1 MTKESG
7 DTSKKEVSTTS
18 TPQFQCPI
26 LKPSNYSLWAI
37 RMQIILEANGL
48 WEMIEPLESTQAD
61 NKKDK
66 TAIAFLYQALPEE
79 QLLQITKHK
88 TAKAIWNALK
98 TRHIGEERVQQARLQ
113 TLKSDFELLHMKEDE
128 TIDTFTGKLTT
139 LVNKAAS
146 LGHTMEDETLV
157 RKLLNAVPDRY
168 LQIVA
173 SIEQYS
179 DLSEMT
185 LEEAIG
191 RLKTYEERIKYKRG
205 KQVDSQESLMFTRH
219 EDQGQQFRR
228 RGHGGFNQ
236 SRGQENNFKKESNSN
251 SNKFTHDKSKVLCF
265 KCKEIYMIDHN
276 NEGGSNQ
283 KNMINLDLR
292 KITTMKVEVTEEK
305 NDLPRMITST
315 TRNQSSSSS
324 NDGFN
329 QKMDQED
336 IQIEFISG
344 EYQKADIL
352 TKALPKI
359 KFLTMRQLIGL
370 KDLHEP
376 PPTLH
381 YSVSN
386 RSKFPLTGLGLLTRE
401 SGKRKQNISNV
412 ANSPES
418 VITSCSKQ
426 PFPKLTVSPLRKF
439 QLIDSDYDSNI
450 PSIIRK
456 DLWEDFRHQK
466 SFHIPTPALDEV
478 CEEYFS
484 STKEKRKVESN
495 FGKSNHNSHV
505 MGSAVDL
512 GDPRLPAHQY
522 FFHNDLRVQEL
533 VRTRLCNFFSL
544 NAKSRSSERPKDGQG
559 TGHWFTN
566 GDVKRVYAS
575 KNGQEMTGKAAYI
588 HYKKESGG
596 GFKNKKA
603 KKTLDLCLVI
613 LQWILSL
620 FNGFI
625 VINGY
630 EKSFLSSFSKSK
642 RIVVGLQ
649 WFQDSSI
656 GGSWFLNIFSGKGNI
671 SLRGNLKMP
680 LKPIKMVSLTITFYH
695 EGVFVGPPLE
705 YLEGNK
711 DTMKDLDFGNFTYG
725 KFFECIK
732 AATLFPPV
740 GLFYCLPGS
749 DLSDGIRE
757 LKNEQQ
763 LADFVATALGNGG
776 HIDVY
781 VEHHGYDIHDWFA
794 KDNDDLEDYDED
806 ECVLDDISSFVE
818 EPQFI
823 GEEEVIIPNRCT
835 SDPFLNRLCK
845 TDPKKTTR
853 NTFGTNER
861 NENAL
866 ALVED
871 EQEDQSV
878 DPIYK
883 IKPGIV
889 YPDHDPDQHWK
900 DMVPILGMK
909 FKDHEEMKMMLAN
922 YGVANGYQ
930 LWYKRNDYKS
940 LLVLCGRNVEE
951 GRCASKV
958 GRKGIQKNVSKAS
971 KGKEKVEEG
980 KGKEK
985 VVVGNKKWTKQAI
998 KLSKSPSKKGTKRKT
1013 SDNLCK
1019 FRLWG
1024 SWMQNEASFQIKT
1037 LIPDHNCAR
1046 VFDFGALVTYKW
1058 IARHYVREI
1067 LRGLTDI
1074 ITPSVRKQLEKL
1086 KEYLRLWEV
1095 YPSGYREFEV
1105 RKLNAGFGVNL
1116 ETHKCTCRLW
1126 DLTGI
1131 PCIHGVAAYA
1141 YLMKDVQEPVQEADV
1156 QEPVLRR

>member
-1 MTKESG
+1 MVIVCWFSFGGQLPMGGLATSSSAGGTVTSQQSNAATGSG
-7 DTSKKEVSTTS
+7 PK
-18 TPQFQCPI
+18 
-26 LKPSNYSLWAI
+26 
-37 RMQIILEANGL
+37 
-48 WEMIEPLESTQAD
+48 
-61 NKKDK
+61 
-66 TAIAFLYQALPEE
+66 
-79 QLLQITKHK
+79 
-88 TAKAIWNALK
+88 
-98 TRHIGEERVQQARLQ
+98 
-113 TLKSDFELLHMKEDE
+113 
-128 TIDTFTGKLTT
+128 
-139 LVNKAAS
+139 
-146 LGHTMEDETLV
+146 
-157 RKLLNAVPDRY
+157 
-168 LQIVA
+168 
-173 SIEQYS
+173 
-179 DLSEMT
+179 
-185 LEEAIG
+185 
-191 RLKTYEERIKYKRG
+191 
-205 KQVDSQESLMFTRH
+205 
-219 EDQGQQFRR
+219 
-228 RGHGGFNQ
+228 
-236 SRGQENNFKKESNSN
+236 
-251 SNKFTHDKSKVLCF
+251 KSKA
-265 KCKEIYMIDHN
+265 
-276 NEGGSNQ
+276 GGSGHRRV
-283 KNMINLDLR
+283 KLV
-292 KITTMKVEVTEEK
+292 VEHRR
-305 NDLPRMITST
+305 L
-315 TRNQSSSSS
+315 
-324 NDGFN
+324 
-329 QKMDQED
+329 ED
-336 IQIEFISG
+336 
-344 EYQKADIL
+344 
-352 TKALPKI
+352 
-359 KFLTMRQLIGL
+359 
-370 KDLHEP
+370 
-376 PPTLH
+376 
-381 YSVSN
+381 
-386 RSKFPLTGLGLLTRE
+386 
-401 SGKRKQNISNV
+401 
-412 ANSPES
+412 
-418 VITSCSKQ
+418 
-426 PFPKLTVSPLRKF
+426 
-439 QLIDSDYDSNI
+439 
-450 PSIIRK
+450 
-456 DLWEDFRHQK
+456 
-466 SFHIPTPALDEV
+466 
-478 CEEYFS
+478 
-484 STKEKRKVESN
+484 
-495 FGKSNHNSHV
+495 
-505 MGSAVDL
+505 
-512 GDPRLPAHQY
+512 
-522 FFHNDLRVQEL
+522 
-533 VRTRLCNFFSL
+533 
-544 NAKSRSSERPKDGQG
+544 
-559 TGHWFTN
+559 
-566 GDVKRVYAS
+566 
-575 KNGQEMTGKAAYI
+575 
-588 HYKKESGG
+588 
-596 GFKNKKA
+596 
-603 KKTLDLCLVI
+603 
-613 LQWILSL
+613 
-620 FNGFI
+620 
-625 VINGY
+625 
-630 EKSFLSSFSKSK
+630 
-642 RIVVGLQ
+642 
-649 WFQDSSI
+649 
-656 GGSWFLNIFSGKGNI
+656 
-671 SLRGNLKMP
+671 
-680 LKPIKMVSLTITFYH
+680 LTITFYH

-705 YLEGNK
+705 YLEGKK

-732 AATLFPPV
+732 AATLFPHV
-740 GLFYCLPGS
+740 GLFYYLPRS

-763 LADFVATALGNGG
+763 LADLVAATLRNGG
-776 HIDVY
+776 NIDVY

-853 NTFGTNER
+853 NTFGTNEG

-889 YPDHDPDQHWK
+889 YPDHDPDQPWK

-985 VVVGNKKWTKQAI
+985 VAEGSKVAVGNKKWTKQAI

-1067 LRGLTDI
+1067 VSNPKISHRELQAAIREKFLINVSLGQVRRAKQRALYDFEGGLIEHYGKLWDYRDQLLKTNPGSTVKLDVDEVSGGKTYFKRFYVCFKAMKDGWTAGCRKVIGLDGCFLKGTIKGELLTAMGRDANNQMFPIAWAVVTVKNKDNWLWFLVSLGDDLNLNRGATVTIISDGHKGLKEAVREWLPLAEHRQCARHIYANLKKSWPGLHFKSLFWGAASATLKHVFDEKMKLLSNLNEHAHKWLVERDPNTWSRAFFHMDRSCGAFENGICESYHAAIINQRGKPIITMLEDIRIYLMQRLVIMSEKARGLTDI

-1141 YLMKDVQEPVQEADV
+1141 YLMKDPAEGVSDFYSKTAWQNCYISFIKPVSGQSMWVKTGLPPPMPPKKRVMPGRPKRKRQKHPSEVNDSSSQRVSRFGRTMTCSNCYQRGHNKKRCKNETVDPPPKEVRPKGKRKGGQNGFESAASALKRMRMDATASGSGLSEEEDADPANADHANVQEADVQQPGEMEQPVHMEEPVQEVDVQEPVQEADV
-1156 QEPVLRR
+1156 QEPVLRRGLRLRRPSQRILLNKWKKPFQFDEHGTGSTAENAFDISDE